1 MLQIMRM
8 SIMNI
13 VPHKTPN
20 IISQG
25 VINYFNTRKLFFH
38 KKIGSIHYKIIQKT
52 NWANKLIIALKL
64 PNVWC
69 NWRYK

>member
-38 KKIGSIHYKIIQKT
+38 KKIGSIPLQAYLVNQLSKQTDNSSK
-52 NWANKLIIALKL
+52 
-64 PNVWC
+64 NV
-69 NWRYK
+69 